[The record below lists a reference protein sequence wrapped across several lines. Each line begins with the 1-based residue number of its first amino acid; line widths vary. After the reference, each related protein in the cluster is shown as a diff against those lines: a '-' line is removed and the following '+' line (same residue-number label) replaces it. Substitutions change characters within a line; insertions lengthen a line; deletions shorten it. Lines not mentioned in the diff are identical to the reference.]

1 MKHSNNTRDKTIL
14 LSSAYLPPIDYFRCL
29 VAGNDHLIE
38 AHETYAKQS
47 YRNRCYIYSANGK
60 QPLIIPVI
68 KVNGAQTKTK
78 DIAISYKEKWQINH
92 WRAITSAY
100 NSSPFFLFYQDELRP
115 FYQRNI
121 PLLMD
126 FNQLLLNKLLEM
138 TGITATIR
146 FTESYK
152 KTHKNIIDKRAVF
165 DPKRENSFFY
175 NPYVQVFSNKSGF
188 LPGLSI
194 IDLLFNLGPETR
206 SYLTTTE
213 EK

>member
-1 MKHSNNTRDKTIL
+1 MVNKTIL
-14 LSSAYLPPIDYFRCL
+14 LSTAYLPPIDYFRWL
-29 VAGNDHLIE
+29 VPGNDYLIE

-60 QPLIIPVI
+60 LPLIIPVI
-68 KVNGAQTKTK
+68 KVNGSQTKTK
-78 DIAISYKEKWQINH
+78 DIAISYREKWQKNH

-100 NSSPFFLFYQDELRP
+100 NSSPFFLYYQDNFKSFYQ
-115 FYQRNI
+115 QNI

-126 FNQLLLNKLLEM
+126 FNQMLLNKVLEM
-138 TGITATIR
+138 IGITATIR
-146 FTESYK
+146 FTESYI
-152 KTHKNIIDKRAVF
+152 KTPTNLIDQRAVF
-165 DPKRENSFFY
+165 DPKRENSFSY
-175 NPYVQVFSNKSGF
+175 KPYIQVFSNKSGF
-188 LPGLSI
+188 IPGLSI